1 MLGKGFQNPMEVVMI
16 ASVIVVC
23 LLYYYVLDHPRW
35 NRWYCW
41 LLIGVVLSLAN
52 LGVAG
57 LMGASVSN
65 SIEVGLLSFFFYFVF
80 SFFVKWGSRNCK
92 HSPFL

>member
-35 NRWYCW
+35 NRWYC
-41 LLIGVVLSLAN
+41 S
-52 LGVAG
+52 
-57 LMGASVSN
+57 
-65 SIEVGLLSFFFYFVF
+65 
-80 SFFVKWGSRNCK
+80 
-92 HSPFL
+92 